1 MSILLYYEM
10 VVISVIPTSH
20 LTQSRD
26 LVFRSGGGD
35 LETSDGD
42 IGSGDGGDDIRSSH
56 DSQSMLLLYL
66 YYVILDVLCS
76 IWSYGLIM
84 LWDGP
89 HGSHGWVW
97 WHTSPGIMYGTS

>member
-20 LTQSRD
+20 LAQSRD

-42 IGSGDGGDDIRSSH
+42 IGSGDSHDDI
-56 DSQSMLLLYL
+56 
-66 YYVILDVLCS
+66 
-76 IWSYGLIM
+76 
-84 LWDGP
+84 
-89 HGSHGWVW
+89 HGTHLRD
-97 WHTSPGIMYGTS
+97 T